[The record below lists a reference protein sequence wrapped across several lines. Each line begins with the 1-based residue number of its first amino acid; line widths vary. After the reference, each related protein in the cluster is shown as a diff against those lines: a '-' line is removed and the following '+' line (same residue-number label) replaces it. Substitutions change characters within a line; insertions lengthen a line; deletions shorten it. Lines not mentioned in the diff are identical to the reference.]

1 MATTTATI
9 NIASADLTDNALNI
23 TNTATLNK
31 KGNLEGLDT
40 IISATKTFTSASVVD
55 LLPIA
60 GFQGDAS
67 VKVYIANTGTSESDY
82 FTIGIDDEEIG
93 RLYGGDWMF
102 MPWNANDD
110 GTDAND
116 DDITIKPSVATAMTA
131 EYIVFS

>member
-40 IISATKTFTSASVVD
+40 IISATKTFASTSAVD
-55 LLPIA
+55 LVA
-60 GFQGDAS
+60 VTGFTGTAAN
-67 VKVYIANTGTSESDY
+67 KVYIANTGTSESDF
-82 FTIGIDDEEIG
+82 FTIGIQTEEIG

-102 MPWNANDD
+102 IPW
-110 GTDAND
+110 DASVD

-131 EYIVFS
+131 EYMVFS

>member
-40 IISATKTFTSASVVD
+40 IISATKTFASDSAVD
-55 LLPIA
+55 LVA
-60 GFQGDAS
+60 VTGFTGTAAN
-67 VKVYIANTGTSESDY
+67 KVYIANTGTSESDY
-82 FTIGIDDEEIG
+82 FVIGIQSEEVG

-102 MPWNANDD
+102 IPWSAD
-110 GTDAND
+110 TD
-116 DDITIKPSVATAMTA
+116 DDITITPSVATAMTA

>member
-40 IISATKTFTSASVVD
+40 IISATKTFTSGSAAD
-55 LLPIA
+55 LVAIA
-60 GFQGDAS
+60 GFDALAAN
-67 VKVYIANTGTSESDY
+67 KVYIANTGTSESDY
-82 FTIGIDDEEIG
+82 FTIGIESEEIG

-102 MPWNANDD
+102 IPW
-110 GTDAND
+110 DASSG

-131 EYIVFS
+131 EYMVFS

>member
-40 IISATKTFTSASVVD
+40 IISATKTFASDSAVD
-55 LLPIA
+55 LVA
-60 GFQGDAS
+60 VTGFTGTAAN
-67 VKVYIANTGTSESDY
+67 KVYIANTGTSESDF
-82 FTIGIDDEEIG
+82 FTIGIQTEEIG

-102 MPWNANDD
+102 IPW
-110 GTDAND
+110 DASAD
-116 DDITIKPSVATAMTA
+116 DDITIKPSVSTAMTA